1 MSERQAD
8 TIGEMCQAVR
18 VVNDEIVD
26 TDPKRAAINAA
37 AIDQFSQRG
46 YAGTSMA
53 NIADAAAMSRPALY
67 QYFRNKG
74 DIFASAFVALF
85 DDCVDRALAGL
96 DEPGTTAEQLDRLL
110 QRYDGDLWERMAAS
124 PHSDEIVSAKHERTT
139 AEVTR
144 VVDRLWVGVGADLQR
159 RSPGRAAT
167 AVTRRGG
174 WIDVLRF
181 SPSGFK
187 LDRPSV
193 EVYRLRL
200 NALARSVAADI
211 DAG

>member
-1 MSERQAD
+1 
-8 TIGEMCQAVR
+8 MCQAVG
-18 VVNDEIVD
+18 VANDKIAD

-53 NIADAAAMSRPALY
+53 NIADAAGMSRPALY
-67 QYFRNKG
+67 QHFRNKG

-124 PHSDEIVSAKHERTT
+124 PHSDEIVSAKHEHIT
-139 AEVTR
+139 AAVTR
-144 VVDRLWVGVGADLQR
+144 VVNRLWAAVGADLQR
-159 RSPGRAAT
+159 RFPGRSVAAT
-167 AVTRRGG
+167 TRRAG

-181 SPSGFK
+181 SPPGFK
-187 LDRPSV
+187 FDQPSV
-193 EVYRLRL
+193 EVYRTRL
-200 NALARSVAADI
+200 SALARSVAADI